1 MDAEKSFR
9 VEKEELVQSFLLTHG
24 DQDVFERLEEFNH
37 LMIKYHAVI
46 REVTT
51 KLEILNDELSHSKQR
66 NPIETISFRIKK
78 PMSIAQKLRRKGAP
92 VTVDSI
98 SQTLNDV
105 AGIRVIC
112 SFVDD
117 IYAVAEMLT
126 RQDDVRLIEK
136 KDYIQNPKPNG
147 YRSLHLV
154 LEVPVFFST
163 HKEPMRVEVQIR
175 TVAMDFWASLEHQIR
190 YKNHTP
196 ETRRIA
202 GELKE
207 CADVIAQTDLRMQ
220 ALRDQVM
227 KQKE

>member
-1 MDAEKSFR
+1 MDAEK
-9 VEKEELVQSFLLTHG
+9 SFLLTHG

-78 PMSIAQKLRRKGAP
+78 PMSIAQKLRKKGAP

>member
-1 MDAEKSFR
+1 MDVEKSFR
-9 VEKEELVQSFLLTHG
+9 VEKTELMRSFLLT
-24 DQDVFERLEEFNH
+24 DQDQDTLQRLEEFNH
-37 LMIKYHAVI
+37 LMMKYHAVI

-51 KLEILNDELSHSKQR
+51 KLEILNDEFSHSKRR

-78 PMSIAQKLRRKGAP
+78 PISIAQKLRRKGVP
-92 VTVDSI
+92 VAVDSI
-98 SQTLNDV
+98 MSTLNDV

-117 IYAVAEMLT
+117 IYAVAEMLIQ
-126 RQDDVRLIEK
+126 QDDVRLIEK

-190 YKNHTP
+190 YKNHTA

-202 GELKE
+202 EELKE

-220 ALRDQVM
+220 ALRDEVM
-227 KQKE
+227 KQQE

>member
-1 MDAEKSFR
+1 MDVEKSFR
-9 VEKEELVQSFLLTHG
+9 VEKAELVQSFLSTHG

-78 PMSIAQKLRRKGAP
+78 PMSIAQKLRKKGAP

>member
-98 SQTLNDV
+98 SRTLNDV

>member
-78 PMSIAQKLRRKGAP
+78 PMSIAQKLRKKGAP

>member
-1 MDAEKSFR
+1 MDVEKSFR
-9 VEKEELVQSFLLTHG
+9 VEKAELMQSFLPTHG

>member
-1 MDAEKSFR
+1 M
-9 VEKEELVQSFLLTHG
+9 LTHG

-126 RQDDVRLIEK
+126 RQDDVLLIEK

>member
-1 MDAEKSFR
+1 MDVEKSFR

-78 PMSIAQKLRRKGAP
+78 PMSIAQKLRKKGAP

>member
-1 MDAEKSFR
+1 MDVEKSFR
-9 VEKEELVQSFLLTHG
+9 VEKAELVQSFLPTHG

-78 PMSIAQKLRRKGAP
+78 PMSIAQKLRKKGAP

>member
-1 MDAEKSFR
+1 MDVEKSFR
-9 VEKEELVQSFLLTHG
+9 VERAELARSFLSTG
-24 DQDVFERLEEFNH
+24 EEQDAFERLEEFNH
-37 LMIKYHAVI
+37 LMMKYHAVI

-78 PMSIAQKLRRKGAP
+78 PMSIAQKLRRKGVP
-92 VTVDSI
+92 VAVQSI
-98 SQTLNDV
+98 TETLNDV

-117 IYAVAEMLT
+117 IYAVAEMLI

-220 ALRDQVM
+220 ALRDEVLS
-227 KQKE
+227 QKE

>member
-1 MDAEKSFR
+1 MDVEKSFR
-9 VEKEELVQSFLLTHG
+9 VEKTELMRSFLLT
-24 DQDVFERLEEFNH
+24 DQDQDALQRLEEFNH
-37 LMIKYHAVI
+37 LMMKYHAVI

-51 KLEILNDELSHSKQR
+51 KLEILNDEFSHSKRR

-78 PMSIAQKLRRKGAP
+78 PISIAQKLRRKGVP
-92 VTVDSI
+92 VAVDSI
-98 SQTLNDV
+98 MSTLNDV

-117 IYAVAEMLT
+117 IYAVAEMLIQ
-126 RQDDVRLIEK
+126 QDDVRLIEK

-190 YKNHTP
+190 YKNHTA

-202 GELKE
+202 GELNE

-220 ALRDQVM
+220 ALRDEVM
-227 KQKE
+227 KQQE

>member
-1 MDAEKSFR
+1 MDVEKSFR
-9 VEKEELVQSFLLTHG
+9 VEKAELMRSFLLT
-24 DQDVFERLEEFNH
+24 DDEQDAFERLEEFNH

-78 PMSIAQKLRRKGAP
+78 PISIAQKLRRKGVP
-92 VTVDSI
+92 VAIESI
-98 SQTLNDV
+98 VETLNDV
-105 AGIRVIC
+105 AGIRVVC

-126 RQDDVRLIEK
+126 RQDDVTLIEK

-190 YKNHTP
+190 YKNDTP

-207 CADVIAQTDLRMQ
+207 CADVIAYTDLRMQ
-220 ALRDQVM
+220 ALRDEVLN
-227 KQKE
+227 QKE

>member
-78 PMSIAQKLRRKGAP
+78 PMSIAQKLRKKGAP

-126 RQDDVRLIEK
+126 RQDDVCLIEK

-227 KQKE
+227 EQKE

>member
-66 NPIETISFRIKK
+66 NPIETILFRIKK
-78 PMSIAQKLRRKGAP
+78 PMSIAQKLRKKGAP

>member
-1 MDAEKSFR
+1 MDVEKSFR
-9 VEKEELVQSFLLTHG
+9 VEKTELMRSFLLT
-24 DQDVFERLEEFNH
+24 DQDQDALQRLEEFNH
-37 LMIKYHAVI
+37 LMMKYHAVI

>member
-78 PMSIAQKLRRKGAP
+78 PMSIAQKLRKKGAP

-227 KQKE
+227 EQKE

>member
-1 MDAEKSFR
+1 
-9 VEKEELVQSFLLTHG
+9 
-24 DQDVFERLEEFNH
+24 
-37 LMIKYHAVI
+37 
-46 REVTT
+46 
-51 KLEILNDELSHSKQR
+51 
-66 NPIETISFRIKK
+66 
-78 PMSIAQKLRRKGAP
+78 
-92 VTVDSI
+92 
-98 SQTLNDV
+98 
-105 AGIRVIC
+105 
-112 SFVDD
+112 
-117 IYAVAEMLT
+117 MLIQ
-126 RQDDVRLIEK
+126 QDDVRLIEK

-190 YKNHTP
+190 YKNHTA

-220 ALRDQVM
+220 ALRDEVM
-227 KQKE
+227 KQQE

>member
-1 MDAEKSFR
+1 MDVEKSFR
-9 VEKEELVQSFLLTHG
+9 VEKAELVQSFLPTHG

>member
-227 KQKE
+227 EQKE

>member
-1 MDAEKSFR
+1 MDVEKSFR
-9 VEKEELVQSFLLTHG
+9 VEKAELVQSFLVTHG

-78 PMSIAQKLRRKGAP
+78 PMSIAQKLRKKGAP

-227 KQKE
+227 EQKE